1 VTASCPNCAG
11 FFSECQCALPL
22 VTRLP
27 MPIAQPML
35 APEACSTDAGVVKP
49 NSEISGTTRRGA
61 FRLLVILV
69 CGCATHA
76 QAPEQQTAAITGTL
90 SRELTRDERWR
101 ADLRFFATELPA
113 RHVNAFRNVT
123 RERFAQEVA
132 ALDSAIPHLTDLQ
145 VRLRLLRLSAMLR
158 DEHTTADVLPQPA
171 TRLPLEFLWMDDGP
185 YVVAASA
192 RYALLRGYRV
202 VAVDG
207 HPMEAVGD
215 TLRAYIPHE
224 SESGF
229 RRQAEQALVF
239 TEALRALGFTPDSTR
254 VGLAVESPD
263 GVSSQ
268 TTVAAVPL
276 GGYVPTPPPGGEP
289 LYRQRPGEKYW
300 FAVMPDRRTMFIKYN
315 ECRDS
320 TAFRM
325 MVDTIRRAL
334 DSGAVARV
342 IVDLRSNR
350 GGDDRVIAPL
360 IAAIRAHPAID
371 QPRTL
376 FGIIGRSTASSGLS
390 AAHDLREKAHATLV
404 GEAAGPNGF
413 GNRHSFRLPYSKM
426 AVYYATKDYHEG
438 REPGPTL
445 RPDVSVPP
453 TPQSMAAGRDPVIDW
468 ILGPGSGPP

>member
-1 VTASCPNCAG
+1 MRRV
-11 FFSECQCALPL
+11 
-22 VTRLP
+22 
-27 MPIAQPML
+27 IAQTIL
-35 APEACSTDAGVVKP
+35 APGRLSAYAMVVKTK
-49 NSEISGTTRRGA
+49 SDASGTRRRGA
-61 FRLLVILV
+61 FGMLVVLV
-69 CGCATHA
+69 CGCATHT
-76 QAPEQQTAAITGTL
+76 QWAPEPATAPVAVPQ

-101 ADLRFFATELPA
+101 ADLRFFAAELPA
-113 RHVNAFRNVT
+113 RHVNPFRNVP

-132 ALDSAIPHLTDLQ
+132 ALEPAIPHLTDLQ
-145 VRLRLLRLSAMLR
+145 VRLRMLRLSAMLR

-171 TRLPLEFLWMDDGP
+171 TRLPVEFLWMDDGP
-185 YVVAASA
+185 YIVAASA
-192 RYALLRGYRV
+192 PYTSLRGHRV
-202 VAVDG
+202 IAIG
-207 HPMEAVGD
+207 GQPLAAVGD

-239 TEALRALGFTPDSTR
+239 TEAVRAFGFASDSTR
-254 VGLAVESPD
+254 VELAVESPE
-263 GVSSQ
+263 GVQSQ

-276 GGYVPTPPPGGEP
+276 GGYVPAPPPGGDP
-289 LYRQRPGEKYW
+289 LYRQRSGEKYW
-300 FAVMPDRRTMFIKYN
+300 FAVMPDSRTLFIKYN

-320 TAFRM
+320 TAFRT
-325 MVDTIRRAL
+325 MVDTIRRVL

-342 IVDLRSNR
+342 VVDLRSNG

-360 IAAIRAHPAID
+360 IAAIRAHPAIN

-390 AAHDLREKAHATLV
+390 AAHDLREKARATLI

-426 AVYYATKDYHEG
+426 AVYYATKDYHDG
-438 REPGPTL
+438 SEPSPTL

-453 TPQSMAAGRDPVIDW
+453 TPQSMAAGRDPAIDW
-468 ILGPGSGPP
+468 MLGSGSVRK